1 MQEWS
6 LQSGSRKSTRTE
18 KPFSD
23 GQQVRSVLIVAE
35 KEGLLRLDFHPDE
48 EMDLGESRLVAQW
61 LRTFRSNE
69 AEREVAREA
78 VATADELF
86 DQMMNEEDDG
96 EDSERAEVRA
106 TLCFLLAL
114 HLERKRVLRPKGRV
128 GSDGFQVYRH
138 PKKDCEYRVA
148 AVELRPK
155 LIQQIEDQLD
165 FMLI

>member
-1 MQEWS
+1 MTGVRE
-6 LQSGSRKSTRTE
+6 GVSTDLLELTG
-18 KPFSD
+18 FS
-23 GQQVRSVLIVAE
+23 V
-35 KEGLLRLDFHPDE
+35 
-48 EMDLGESRLVAQW
+48 
-61 LRTFRSNE
+61 
-69 AEREVAREA
+69 
-78 VATADELF
+78 
-86 DQMMNEEDDG
+86 
-96 EDSERAEVRA
+96 
-106 TLCFLLAL
+106 AL